1 MIMSTH
7 LIDFLSLSNYVFIDF
22 KNKFVG
28 TMEEGNNH
36 FLDVS
41 VNKLEDK
48 FLFRI
53 LSYSYFRVP
62 PVDVER
68 SR

>member
-1 MIMSTH
+1 MIKCLLI

-41 VNKLEDK
+41 VNKLRGQI
-48 FLFRI
+48 F
-53 LSYSYFRVP
+53 V
-62 PVDVER
+62 
-68 SR
+68 